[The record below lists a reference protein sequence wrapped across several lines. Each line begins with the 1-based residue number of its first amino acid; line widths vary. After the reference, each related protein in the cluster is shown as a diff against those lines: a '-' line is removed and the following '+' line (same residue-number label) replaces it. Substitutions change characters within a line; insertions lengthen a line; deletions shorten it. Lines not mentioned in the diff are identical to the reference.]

1 MRSRLTDVLRS
12 LPLAHQV
19 TLGVAV
25 AVLAMAS
32 FLFIRWV
39 STPSYAMLYGDL
51 DDAALAQVVAEL
63 DRQGID
69 YRIDGGGSR
78 VLVPQADVHEV
89 RAGLA
94 TAGVQGG
101 LAPQGYE
108 LLDDEGLGV
117 SDFRQQ
123 IDYKRALEGE
133 LARTLQ
139 AMDEITAAAVHL
151 VLPEPALFAEDEEPV
166 TASVLLDTARPLS
179 TLAVE
184 SVTFL
189 VASSVEGLT
198 PDNVTVADVTGQTLH
213 AAGQEASSAGI
224 GNRNLRLTR
233 DYEASLA
240 ADVQALLA
248 AAVGSQGASVVV
260 RARLDFD
267 EVSTEQERYG
277 ADEAITLKEQVV
289 DESFDGTGLPPGGTL
304 GVDGGPEPQ
313 AGDDYSYTRSE
324 ATREYGVPR
333 EVVRT
338 VTAPGTITGLSVAVV
353 LDDGSLTGAP
363 APPVA
368 EVERLITAAL
378 GLDPERGDTVA
389 VSAVAFPAPE
399 EEVAPDVAEAA
410 AGSPLDMVP
419 QFGGIAVVV
428 VVMLA
433 LLWMSRSGSRRQR
446 KEEKRRRK
454 AELAALPP
462 PAAGEPA
469 VLDPAAGLPAAG
481 EGAGLPGPGDM
492 RPEVVDLVQRQPE
505 EIAVLL
511 RSWLGDRR

>member
-12 LPLAHQV
+12 LPVAHQV
-19 TLGVAV
+19 TLGVAAV
-25 AVLAMAS
+25 VLAMAS

-39 STPSYAMLYGDL
+39 STPSYGLLYGDL
-51 DDAALAQVVAEL
+51 DDAALAEVVAEL
-63 DRQGID
+63 DRQGTA
-69 YRIDGGGSR
+69 YRIDGGTR

-89 RAGLA
+89 RAGMA
-94 TAGVQGG
+94 TAGVQSG

-123 IDYKRALEGE
+123 VDYKRALEGE

-139 AMDEITAAAVHL
+139 AMDEISAATVHL
-151 VLPEPALFAEDEEPV
+151 VLPEQALFEEDEEPV

-179 TLAVE
+179 PLAVE

-189 VASSVEGLT
+189 VSSSVEGLT
-198 PDNVTVADVTGQTLH
+198 PENVTVADVRGQTLH
-213 AAGQEASSAGI
+213 AAGEEASAAGI

-233 DYEASLA
+233 DYEAALA
-240 ADVQALLA
+240 ADVQTLLA
-248 AAVGSQGASVVV
+248 TAVGSHGASVVV
-260 RARLDFD
+260 RASLDFD

-277 ADEAITLKEQVV
+277 ADDAITLKEQVV
-289 DESFDGTGLPPGGTL
+289 DESFNGTGAPPGGTL
-304 GVDGGPEPQ
+304 GVDGAPEPE
-313 AGDDYSYTRSE
+313 AGDDYTYTRSE

-338 VTAPGTITGLSVAVV
+338 VTAPGKVTGLSVAVV
-353 LDDGSLTGAP
+353 VDDGSLTGAA

-389 VSAVAFPAPE
+389 VSTVAFPAPAE
-399 EEVAPDVAEAA
+399 ADAPEAA
-410 AGSPLDMVP
+410 AAAAASPLEMVP
-419 QFGGIAVVV
+419 RFGGIAVVV
-428 VVMLA
+428 VVMSA
-433 LLWMSRSGSRRQR
+433 LLWMSRSGRRR
-446 KEEKRRRK
+446 DRRERKRREK
-454 AELAALPP
+454 AEQAALPAPAVEEPAELAPVG
-462 PAAGEPA
+462 AGAPT
-469 VLDPAAGLPAAG
+469 AGLPAADHD
-481 EGAGLPGPGDM
+481 L
-492 RPEVVDLVQRQPE
+492 RPEVVQLVQRQPE